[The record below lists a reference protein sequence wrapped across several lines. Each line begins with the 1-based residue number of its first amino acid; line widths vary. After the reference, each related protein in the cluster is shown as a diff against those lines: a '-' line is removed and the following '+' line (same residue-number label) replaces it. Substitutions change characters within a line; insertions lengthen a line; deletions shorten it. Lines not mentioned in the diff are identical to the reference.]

1 MSYYRDV
8 REYLKT
14 LEENGKLVRVMRAIN
29 KDTEMHP
36 LVRLQYRG
44 LPARLQPCRKKTVK
58 PFCLKMS
65 PT

>member
-36 LVRLQYRG
+36 VGAAPVSRLAGRR
-44 LPARLQPCRKKTVK
+44 P
-58 PFCLKMS
+58 
-65 PT
+65 